1 MRPTNDGRRVAI
13 VAGCRTPFC
22 KAGTVLKDISAVDL
36 AKHAVVEL
44 VHRAELDGDVV
55 DEMYFGQVVPSLLPQ
70 FPKSIPAA
78 SVNRA
83 CASANAAIAQGHD
96 QITLGHADVV
106 VAGGAESLSNIPI
119 LHSRRFSELLTRLS
133 KARTIPERAK
143 LMSTFRPKDLIPLTP
158 AAVRPIGRASFS
170 EKRITFPWCAPMKIS
185 LSPSVIS
192 TP

>member
-55 DEMYFGQVVPSLLPQ
+55 DEMYFGQVVPSPLAPNLAREVSLLPQ

-106 VAGGAESLSNIPI
+106 VAGGAESLSTIPI

-133 KARTIPERAK
+133 KARTVLERAK
-143 LMSTFRPKDLIPLTP
+143 S
-158 AAVRPIGRASFS
+158 
-170 EKRITFPWCAPMKIS
+170 
-185 LSPSVIS
+185 
-192 TP
+192 